1 MDAARY
7 HVVNDPVDAD
17 SWVQPAIEQEKT
29 LKVSFDPPY
38 LGWNEPHDTVVAF
51 ISTQL
56 ELDLSEALVYQT
68 HLNGSAIFIETKDP
82 IPEHVRSGMFGQLTL
97 GQRQHTMLK
106 LDISYMGNPKIKVV
120 LDNIPRR
127 MPLEIVAKEL
137 QKAIRSETRTDLLRE
152 APTVRRERHHRADQ
166 ASAILNIT
174 EDAVPFICS

>member
-1 MDAARY
+1 MHLSSKAKAQLQHRHLWQYWAPPTPPLDMDAARY

-137 QKAIRSETRTDLLRE
+137 QKATRS
-152 APTVRRERHHRADQ
+152 
-166 ASAILNIT
+166 
-174 EDAVPFICS
+174 